1 MWNLSGVRRLAA
13 LGVASVSVAA
23 FSVGPAGAAEP
34 IRIGSVISATG
45 PASFLGDPEQKTLVA
60 YVKRVNAAGGV
71 IGRTIELTIYDDGSD
86 AAKANALVK
95 RLLAQ
100 DNVDIVIGAST
111 TGSTMA
117 MAPLAQAAR
126 KPMISLAG
134 ASVIVEPVKPYIYK
148 VPHSDRM
155 AAQKVLDDIKA
166 RGLKSFA
173 LLSDTGGFGKSGH
186 AETLKIAAA
195 LGLKITADEFYGE
208 RDTDMTPQLTKIK
221 ASTPQAVFVFGTGQA
236 PALATRNYRQLGMT
250 APLYMSH
257 GQASTEFL
265 RIAGTAAEGVRL
277 PSPALLIAADLSAN
291 DPQRV
296 VSLAY
301 KQAYETQYKSDVSPF
316 GGYAYDGLMMALDA
330 IKRANSTDGETVRVA
345 LEQTK
350 QFVGVSGIYTMSP
363 ADHMGLTASAFR
375 MVEVQNGKFKEIR

>member
-1 MWNLSGVRRLAA
+1 MWNLNGVRRLAA
-13 LGVASVSVAA
+13 LGVVSVSVSAFAA
-23 FSVGPAGAAEP
+23 GRAGAAEP

-45 PASFLGDPEQKTLVA
+45 PASFLGDPEQKTLVE

-71 IGRTIELTIYDDGSD
+71 IGRTIELTTYDDGSD

-117 MAPLAQAAR
+117 MAPLAQAAH

-134 ASVIVEPVKPYIYK
+134 ASVIVEPVRPYIYK

-375 MVEVQNGKFKEIR
+375 VVEVQNGKFKEIR